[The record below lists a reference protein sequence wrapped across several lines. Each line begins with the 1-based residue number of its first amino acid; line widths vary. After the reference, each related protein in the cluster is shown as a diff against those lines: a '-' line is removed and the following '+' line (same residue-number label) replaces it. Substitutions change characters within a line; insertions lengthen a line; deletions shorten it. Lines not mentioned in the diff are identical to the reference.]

1 MTIKLDEKDYQ
12 TINYL
17 ARNLVP
23 PEIIAHKVGFRDES
37 GLRKRAKRDRQLRDA
52 LDGNYDEGK
61 IGLYVSQYRK
71 SIEHLYT
78 YCKVCH
84 KIADGEFYE
93 SCPYCDKEDDPE
105 NRGKHTHVRHRL
117 VEADTQMLIN
127 LGKHH
132 LGQTEKSL
140 LEIQGNKN
148 HPLAFENLTEEQIDE
163 KLAKILPFLQKE
175 YAGKA

>member
-1 MTIKLDEKDYQ
+1 
-12 TINYL
+12 
-17 ARNLVP
+17 
-23 PEIIAHKVGFRDES
+23 
-37 GLRKRAKRDRQLRDA
+37 
-52 LDGNYDEGK
+52 
-61 IGLYVSQYRK
+61 
-71 SIEHLYT
+71 
-78 YCKVCH
+78 
-84 KIADGEFYE
+84 
-93 SCPYCDKEDDPE
+93 
-105 NRGKHTHVRHRL
+105 
-117 VEADTQMLIN
+117 MLIH

>member
-1 MTIKLDEKDYQ
+1 MTIKLEEKDYQ

-17 ARNLVP
+17 AKHLVP

-37 GLRKRAKRDRQLRDA
+37 GIRKRAKKDKNLKSA
-52 LDGNYDEGK
+52 LEGNYDDAK

-71 SIEHLYT
+71 SVDHLYT

-93 SCPYCDKEDDPE
+93 SCPYCDEEDDPE
-105 NRGKHTHVRHRL
+105 NKGKHTHVRHKL
-117 VEADTQMLIN
+117 VEADTHMLIHM
-127 LGKHH
+127 GKHH
-132 LGQTEKSL
+132 LGQTDKSL
-140 LEIQGNKN
+140 LEIQGNKD